1 MTVQLKSF
9 TTAELNVH
17 GCFPESSLRP
27 FGQQAL
33 AAVHFYWVVTN
44 FGRRR
49 RLPVAKVAIIFKLGA
64 MIETTVVNE
73 VVDYFVRVAWPQHPS

>member
-1 MTVQLKSF
+1 M
-9 TTAELNVH
+9 
-17 GCFPESSLRP
+17 
-27 FGQQAL
+27 
-33 AAVHFYWVVTN
+33 HFYWVVTN

-73 VVDYFVRVAWPQHPS
+73 VVDYFVRVAWPQHPP